1 MGSMVRVGLWL
12 VVLGALSGCNRAY
25 QNLMKRA
32 DAAAASG
39 DAVTALSLYGQ
50 ACLKKPGSEAC
61 ELQKEAG
68 QRARSVRWPAA
79 QAACTEG
86 RFEQCLGL
94 LAELRQFA
102 NDAEVSALAET
113 AMRGFEDGCRS
124 TAGEGLLGYVGFARC
139 IGSLTGQARSDRWT
153 QLDRGARGQ
162 AAQALL
168 GVAHEAEGAF
178 PGTAWAYSAAA
189 RCTDG
194 QSVPST
200 STDALWRR
208 FASARAEG
216 TLVRLNGQP
225 DLSTCQAIAGRLGD
239 RIACNPNNV
248 TLVIDATLHAQPL
261 QHTVQDF
268 QNETQYVAR
277 IDRYENPEWRRLRYA
292 VDRRAH
298 EHREFELAMDDLASA
313 CRGGNQKA
321 CDRYNGR
328 IDTYNRD
335 AHEVDALRAQL
346 NRTDQTIETKVY
358 DTFRYTRRVHHYAMP
373 YELAVEV
380 EGRTASARRQIDSE
394 SVDQPDFPQ
403 GGIEGSVASPP
414 TTEQLT
420 TPMSTALWNLAEQT
434 TREAFQV
441 RAARAPANLASTAIA
456 PSAELEGW
464 LWTQH
469 LAGTN
474 VGQGFAT
481 RLDLAL
487 RERAPYYPPTA
498 CQ

>member
-1 MGSMVRVGLWL
+1 M
-12 VVLGALSGCNRAY
+12 
-25 QNLMKRA
+25 
-32 DAAAASG
+32 
-39 DAVTALSLYGQ
+39 
-50 ACLKKPGSEAC
+50 
-61 ELQKEAG
+61 
-68 QRARSVRWPAA
+68 
-79 QAACTEG
+79 
-86 RFEQCLGL
+86 
-94 LAELRQFA
+94 
-102 NDAEVSALAET
+102 
-113 AMRGFEDGCRS
+113 
-124 TAGEGLLGYVGFARC
+124 
-139 IGSLTGQARSDRWT
+139 
-153 QLDRGARGQ
+153 
-162 AAQALL
+162 
-168 GVAHEAEGAF
+168 
-178 PGTAWAYSAAA
+178 
-189 RCTDG
+189 
-194 QSVPST
+194 PST

-358 DTFRYTRRVHHYAMP
+358 DTFRYTRRVHHSAMP

-481 RLDLAL
+481 RLDLARACDPPAARAVL
-487 RERAPYYPPTA
+487 RRLRDRGQPHASP
-498 CQ
+498 